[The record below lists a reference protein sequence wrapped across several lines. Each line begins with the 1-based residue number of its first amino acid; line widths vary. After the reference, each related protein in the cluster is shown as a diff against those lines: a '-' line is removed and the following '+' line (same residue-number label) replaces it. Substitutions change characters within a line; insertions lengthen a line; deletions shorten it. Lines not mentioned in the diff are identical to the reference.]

1 MTDVATIHPGA
12 TPANQPVDI
21 ILQHACEEFLKQ
33 EAEYL
38 DDRRFAEWFE
48 LLDPAIDYQAPVRT
62 ARENWDGN
70 GISGTA
76 FYLKEDHASIEMRVK
91 RLRSRYAWS
100 ESPAT
105 RTRRMVSN
113 IRVAP
118 HGGDPALVAARSNLV
133 VFCHRGDAA
142 HPQILTAERF
152 DEIRIG
158 AGASRLVKRT
168 AILDATVL
176 GLESLSIFL

>member
-1 MTDVATIHPGA
+1 MTDAAILSAGSA
-12 TPANQPVDI
+12 PAGIDMQR
-21 ILQHACEEFLKQ
+21 ACEEFLKQ

-38 DDRRFAEWFE
+38 DDHRFAEWFD
-48 LLDPAIDYQAPVRT
+48 LLDPTIDYEAPVRT
-62 ARENWDGN
+62 ARENWDGS

-76 FYLKEDHASIEMRVK
+76 FYLKEDYASIGMRVK

-118 HGGDPALVAARSNLV
+118 NGGDPALVTVRSNLV
-133 VFCHRGDAA
+133 VFCHRGDMA

-152 DEIRIG
+152 DTLRIG
-158 AGASRLVKRT
+158 QGGSRLVKRT
-168 AILDATVL
+168 AVLDAAVL

>member
-1 MTDVATIHPGA
+1 MTDAATGHFGGA
-12 TPANQPVDI
+12 PANPSVDI
-21 ILQHACEEFLKQ
+21 ALQRACEEFLKQ

-62 ARENWDGN
+62 ARENWDGT

-113 IRVAP
+113 IRVAID
-118 HGGDPALVAARSNLV
+118 GDDRTRVAARSNLV

-152 DEIRIG
+152 DEIHIG
-158 AGASRLVKRT
+158 ADGCRLVTRK
-168 AILDATVL
+168 AILDAAVL